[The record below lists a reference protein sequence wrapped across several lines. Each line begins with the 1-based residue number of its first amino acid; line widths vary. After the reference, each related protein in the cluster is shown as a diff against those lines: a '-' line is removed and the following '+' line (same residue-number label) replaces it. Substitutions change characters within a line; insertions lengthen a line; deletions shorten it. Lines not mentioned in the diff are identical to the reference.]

1 MQLQDALKEA
11 RKFTAC
17 SMFRLE
23 TIKDKDELV
32 RVYTGFPDY
41 VTLTLV
47 LESDAKLMR
56 QWDSRRCGEHMML
69 NMAHHASSLC

>member
-56 QWDSRRCGEHMML
+56 Q
-69 NMAHHASSLC
+69 